1 MKAKKGNRF
10 DNFPASIEFKRRFP
24 ETWESFSDEQKKHV
38 VYAMAGWRAEES
50 QLPKEAQE
58 RLDLAYEYLFGLRPM
73 DNFTPREREEYK
85 ALCIAAGSIEK
96 QNKVELPKEGE
107 EVIIL
112 YEWPCEQLLGGG
124 GAGIKDNVDGMCKH
138 SGCKDAYLDR
148 LSSTLSLPTEEEIE
162 EKLEQYDQ
170 CVFTFTDGE
179 DDEGNPYTTDDLD
192 DAREYYAKAIHQL
205 IYGTKPDK

>member
-107 EVIIL
+107 EVWNKEAIELVRKHIPNNALAKDYIL
-112 YEWPCEQLLGGG
+112 ELL
-124 GAGIKDNVDGMCKH
+124 K
-138 SGCKDAYLDR
+138 R
-148 LSSTLSLPTEEEIE
+148 TTLSLPTEERIVQIINLYEDLKAKEKGYDGIE
-162 EKLEQYDQ
+162 LNEA
-170 CVFTFTDGE
+170 
-179 DDEGNPYTTDDLD
+179 N
-192 DAREYYAKAIHQL
+192 KAYIEL
-205 IYGTKPDK
+205 LASKVKELL